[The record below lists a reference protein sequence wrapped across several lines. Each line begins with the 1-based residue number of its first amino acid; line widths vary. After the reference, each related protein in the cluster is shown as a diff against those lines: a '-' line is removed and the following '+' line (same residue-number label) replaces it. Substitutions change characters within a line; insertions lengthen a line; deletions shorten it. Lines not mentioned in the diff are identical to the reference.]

1 MTGNGAGRFPS
12 SMRLKRRDDFKRA
25 FRVGVEW
32 KGACFS
38 LRIVEEPLGPRI
50 GIVVSRRFGN
60 AVERNRV
67 KRLIREGFRRMAAQ
81 LPAVD
86 IIILPRPACQRLGV
100 EKFGRKLADAIG
112 EALAPEGSE

>member
-1 MTGNGAGRFPS
+1 
-12 SMRLKRRDDFKRA
+12 MRIKRRDDFRRA
-25 FRVGVEW
+25 FRAGVEW

-38 LRIVEEPLGPRI
+38 LRLVEETSGPRI

-67 KRLIREGFRRMAAQ
+67 KRRIREGFRRIAAQ

-100 EKFGRKLADAIG
+100 EEFGRTLVAAIHD
-112 EALAPEGSE
+112 ALAPEVNE

>member
-1 MTGNGAGRFPS
+1 
-12 SMRLKRRDDFKRA
+12 MRIKRRDDFRRA

-38 LRIVEEPLGPRI
+38 LRLVGQTSGPRI

-67 KRLIREGFRRMAAQ
+67 KRLIREGFRRIAVQ

-86 IIILPRPACQRLGV
+86 IIILPRPTCQRLGV
-100 EKFGRKLADAIG
+100 EEFGRTLVGAIR
-112 EALAPEGSE
+112 EALALEVDE

>member
-1 MTGNGAGRFPS
+1 
-12 SMRLKRRDDFKRA
+12 MRLKRRDDFKRA

-38 LRIVEEPLGPRI
+38 LRVVKQASGPRI

-67 KRLIREGFRRMAAQ
+67 KRRIREGFRRIAAQ

-86 IIILPRPACQRLGV
+86 IIILPRPSCQRLGV
-100 EKFGRKLADAIG
+100 EEFGQTLLDAIR
-112 EALAPEGSE
+112 EAIALEVNE